1 MLNPGTVAKLI
12 FFLAFSAIFYWG
24 VKTVQKGANVPTKRL
39 PGLDAIEEAVG
50 RATELGR
57 PFLANIQASGPH
69 LEDQVLASCELLRF
83 AAETAV
89 RYEAPFLVVSNSP
102 DGHPLFEEILSSS
115 YAAAGKPEMYNPSM
129 VRFIGG
135 FSSGTHVQI
144 MQLMKDEKIAAQ
156 LITGNLMNQTMFF
169 AETGAALGA
178 IQIGATKNTHQ
189 MPFLA
194 MQCDYSLLGDDLY
207 AAAAIISRDPLRMGV
222 LIAQEVGKVFCLVV
236 ILLGVAWR
244 LAGSN
249 ALATFLGK

>member
-1 MLNPGTVAKLI
+1 MLNAGTIMKLA
-12 FFLAFSAIFYWG
+12 FFLLFVAVTYWG
-24 VKTVQKGANVPTKRL
+24 TKAVRGGLHIPTKKL

-57 PFLANIQASGPH
+57 PFFANIQASGPH
-69 LEDQVLASCELLRF
+69 IEDQVLASCELVRY
-83 AAETAV
+83 AVQAAV
-89 RYEAPFLVVSNSP
+89 RYEAPFMLVSNSP
-102 DGHPLFEEILSSS
+102 DGHPIFEEIISSAYS
-115 YAAAGKPEMYNPSM
+115 AGGKPELYNPSN

-156 LITGNLMNQTMFF
+156 LISGNLMNQTMFF

-207 AAAAIISRDPLRMGV
+207 AAATMISRDPIRMGC
-222 LIAQEVGKVFCLVV
+222 LTAQEMGKAVSLVV
-236 ILLGVAWR
+236 IVVGVIAR
-244 LAGSN
+244 LMNSN
-249 ALATFLGK
+249 AFVDFLRR